1 MTKTRIYIAGH
12 RGMVGSALIRLLKKN
27 QNVEI
32 IAKDKSELN
41 LINQASV
48 EDFFKEEN
56 IDQVYI
62 AAARVGGIYANN
74 TFPAEFIYQNIMI
87 QTNIIHSA
95 FLSGVKKLM
104 FLGSSCIYPK
114 NINVPMK
121 EKDLLTGLLEPTNE
135 PYAIA
140 KISGI
145 KMCESYNRQYGKSH
159 NLDYRSIMP
168 TNIYGPGDNFN
179 NETSHVIPA
188 LIFRIHKAKID
199 NSSSVNIWGTGNAK
213 REFLFVDDLARA
225 TIHIM
230 NIGNKDYNKLTQ
242 PMCNHINIGS
252 GEEITIIKL
261 AEMIK
266 DVVGFKGKINFD
278 VNKPDGNM
286 RKLLD
291 SKIINSLDW
300 VPKFNL
306 ENGLIETYKY
316 FLEN

>member
-1 MTKTRIYIAGH
+1 LTKIRIYIAGH

-27 QNVEI
+27 QNIEI
-32 IAKDKSELN
+32 ITKDKSELN

-62 AAARVGGIYANN
+62 AAARVGGIYANS

-95 FLSGVKKLM
+95 FLNGVKKLM

-114 NINVPMK
+114 NINAPMK

-168 TNIYGPGDNFN
+168 TNIYGPGDNFH

-188 LIFRIHKAKID
+188 LIFRLHKAKVD
-199 NSSSVNIWGTGNAK
+199 NSSGANIWGTGNAK

-230 NIGNKDYNKLTQ
+230 NIRKEEYNKLTQ

-252 GEEITIIKL
+252 GEEVTIKKL

-266 DVVGFKGKINFD
+266 IVVGFKGRINYD
-278 VNKPDGNM
+278 TNKLDGNM

-291 SKIINSLDW
+291 NKIIKSLDW
-300 VPKFNL
+300 EPKVNL

-316 FLEN
+316 FLDN